1 MPLDTQHFLIGGRTV
16 KYGEVPAQLQPMFQ
30 LAGLLRCQGH
40 VEHVEHVEHWCHRV
54 QSFESLRLQLPP
66 GPISAI
72 LALCQLQ
79 LHYQIFTSNFQQ
91 FKVSSKAAKVAVF
104 SAECS
109 SFGRLGHFLGD
120 GSGVPGSAWLQRCQ
134 SGTAS
139 SSGPAGA
146 LHLWGQWDGADALP
160 AGAGMCPASTT
171 GWRSRGTFLF
181 QKLAFDVF
189 FCLRKIPMQS
199 KTWPPWSDKVW
210 VNFWII
216 QTFRLLSPD
225 AV

>member
-40 VEHVEHVEHWCHRV
+40 VEHVEHVEHWCHRA

-109 SFGRLGHFLGD
+109 SFGRLVISLATDPEFRAVLGS
-120 GSGVPGSAWLQRCQ
+120 SGVSLALQALRAQ
-134 SGTAS
+134 LEHYISGGNEMGRMRFLQVQAC
-139 SSGPAGA
+139 A
-146 LHLWGQWDGADALP
+146 LQAQLDGDP
-160 AGAGMCPASTT
+160 E
-171 GWRSRGTFLF
+171 
-181 QKLAFDVF
+181 D
-189 FCLRKIPMQS
+189 
-199 KTWPPWSDKVW
+199 
-210 VNFWII
+210 
-216 QTFRLLSPD
+216 LSLSE
-225 AV
+225 ARF